1 MIKKISYLVLCG
13 MLIGSAMKCA
23 VASQQEQNVYF
34 SRYINKGKLDNTHRY
49 PIAVKNFTEQSSRIY
64 KNLVDET
71 TGIGLCV
78 SNSSFIDT
86 DKLADLFGASELK
99 NQSFHE
105 IREGSHVLTPGF
117 QPGEFSAPVIG
128 SKGSQLIYEIANDFM
143 NVFDC
148 NVFAQDIIN
157 SYIPWL
163 ADYIGRYDKN
173 TVQEVFAWGN
183 FSQDAIQERL
193 DSLGES
199 FFIEYL
205 RTVDVKDMIKEIFI
219 VLFNRK
225 IGSAVEQSAKA
236 PNVGINNAVLNDI
249 LNASNLCVCKIDGS
263 SWNQKMKETFRTA
276 FETYG
281 NNISSEQTQ
290 FEVFCKAITNALE
303 AAEEQRCCECCAAS
317 EMLPQCGDIAHME
330 RHPQT
335 QLMSENQGQDQPAI
349 YRVRQEEVHEV
360 TIGSLNIRVTNI
372 NGEDA
377 QLPDNFAYTMK
388 IGGMTIQITKA

>member
-1 MIKKISYLVLCG
+1 

-23 VASQQEQNVYF
+23 VASQQEQNDYLI
-34 SRYINKGKLDNTHRY
+34 RYINADKLSETRQYAID
-49 PIAVKNFTEQSSRIY
+49 VKNFTEQSSCIY

-71 TGIGLCV
+71 TGIGLGV
-78 SNSSFIDT
+78 SNSSPIATAEF
-86 DKLADLFGASELK
+86 ADLFGANELK
-99 NQSFHE
+99 NQGFHE
-105 IREGSHVLTPGF
+105 IQEGSHVLTPGF
-117 QPGEFSAPVIG
+117 QPGAFSAPVIG

-143 NVFDC
+143 HVFAC
-148 NVFAQDIIN
+148 NVFALDIIN

-163 ADYIGRYDKN
+163 ADYIGRYDEN
-173 TVQEVFAWGN
+173 AVQEVFAWRN

-199 FFIEYL
+199 FFIDYL

-225 IGSAVEQSAKA
+225 IGSAVERSAKA

-249 LNASNLCVCKIDGS
+249 LNASDLRVCKIGGF
-263 SWNQKMKETFRTA
+263 SWNQKIKDTFRTA
-276 FETYG
+276 FEMYG
-281 NNISSEQTQ
+281 NNISSEQTP
-290 FEVFCKAITNALE
+290 FEVFCNAITNARK
-303 AAEEQRCCECCAAS
+303 AAKEQRCCECCAAS
-317 EMLPQCGDIAHME
+317 ERPPQSGDIAHTE
-330 RHPQT
+330 RRSQA
-335 QLMSENQGQDQPAI
+335 QLMSEDQGQQGEI
-349 YRVRQEEVHEV
+349 HEV

-377 QLPDNFAYTMK
+377 QLPDNFAYTMN